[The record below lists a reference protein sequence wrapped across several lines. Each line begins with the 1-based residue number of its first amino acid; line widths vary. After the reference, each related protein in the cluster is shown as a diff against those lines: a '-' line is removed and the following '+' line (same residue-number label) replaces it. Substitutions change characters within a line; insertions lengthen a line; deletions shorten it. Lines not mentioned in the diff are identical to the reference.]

1 MADDKAAEKKTEV
14 TELEKRIADLETQN
28 KSLVKE
34 AMEKKEQL
42 RKLEEN
48 KKAEEEKLLKEQ
60 NKFKELYDQA
70 SPQLERLNKLE
81 PILNQMLDT
90 EVAEVPEDKR
100 ELIPQFQTV
109 EEKLLWVRNAK
120 VKGLFLP
127 AGKTAAPEKKAPA
140 ASVQSKTLTDDNAP
154 EFLSIPAGDSRLQK
168 LSLSE
173 YQQWKAHNQKTSVKV
188 RGWGG

>member
-1 MADDKAAEKKTEV
+1 MADEKPAEKTPEP

-48 KKAEEEKLLKEQ
+48 KKTEEEKLLKEQ
-60 NKFKELYDQA
+60 NKFKELYEQA
-70 SPQLERLNKLE
+70 SPKLERLNKLE
-81 PILNQMLDT
+81 PMLNQMLDT

-120 VKGLFLP
+120 VKGLFTP
-127 AGKTAAPEKKAPA
+127 SKSAKDEKKAPA
-140 ASVQSKTLTDDNAP
+140 SSVQSKSQTDDTSP
-154 EFLSIPAGDSRLQK
+154 EFLSIQANDARLQK

-173 YQQWKAHNQKTSVKV
+173 YQQWKAHNRTPKSGI